1 MRTPSTKGTSMTD
14 RQLISS
20 GSPYEAVAG
29 YSRAV
34 RVKDL
39 VFVAGTTSGGIGEDA
54 AAQTREILARI
65 GKALEEAGAT
75 FSHTVRTRA
84 YLTSIAD
91 FEAVA
96 AVHGEVFGGI
106 RPAFAVVEVGALAG
120 GALVEIE
127 LDAVIA

>member
-1 MRTPSTKGTSMTD
+1 MTQ

-20 GSPYEAVAG
+20 GSAYEAVAG

-34 RVKDL
+34 KAGGF
-39 VFVAGTTSGGIGEDA
+39 VFVSGTTSGGIGEDA
-54 AAQTREILARI
+54 ATQAREILERI
-65 GKALEEAGAT
+65 GKALAEAGAT
-75 FSHTVRTRA
+75 FADTVRTRV
-84 YLTSIAD
+84 YLASIAD

-96 AVHGEVFGGI
+96 TVHGEVFAEI

-127 LDAVIA
+127 LDALLQD

>member
-1 MRTPSTKGTSMTD
+1 MTQ

-34 RVKDL
+34 KAGGF
-39 VFVAGTTSGGIGEDA
+39 VFVSGTTSGGIGEDA
-54 AAQTREILARI
+54 PAQAREILDRI
-65 GKALEEAGAT
+65 GKALAEAGAT
-75 FSHTVRTRA
+75 FADTVRTRV

-96 AVHGEVFGGI
+96 AVRGEVFGEI

-127 LDAVIA
+127 LDALVA

>member
-1 MRTPSTKGTSMTD
+1 MTQ

-34 RVKDL
+34 KAGGF
-39 VFVAGTTSGGIGEDA
+39 VFVSGTTSGGIGEDA
-54 AAQTREILARI
+54 AAQAREILDRI
-65 GKALEEAGAT
+65 GKALAEAGAT
-75 FSHTVRTRA
+75 FADTVRTRA

-96 AVHGEVFGGI
+96 AVHGEVFSEI

-127 LDAVIA
+127 LDALIAD

>member
-1 MRTPSTKGTSMTD
+1 MTQ

-34 RVKDL
+34 KAGGF
-39 VFVAGTTSGGIGEDA
+39 VFVSGTTSGGIGEDA
-54 AAQTREILARI
+54 PAQAREILDRI
-65 GKALEEAGAT
+65 GKALSEAGAT
-75 FSHTVRTRA
+75 FADTVRTRV
-84 YLTSIAD
+84 YLTSIGD

-96 AVHGEVFGGI
+96 AVHGEVFGEI

-127 LDAVIA
+127 LDALVA